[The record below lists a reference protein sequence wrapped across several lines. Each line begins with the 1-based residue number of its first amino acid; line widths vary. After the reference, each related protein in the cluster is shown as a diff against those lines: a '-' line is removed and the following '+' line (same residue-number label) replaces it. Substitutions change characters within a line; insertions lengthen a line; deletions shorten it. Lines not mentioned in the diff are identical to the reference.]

1 MLLLDVHVNIFAA
14 AGLVVVAA
22 VVSFLVR
29 ASQVSSLKGKIQD
42 LEKEMLSCHAE
53 ILQLQKEKIDL
64 LKSISEPSIPVI
76 PINAPKDKEE
86 TASKLPDV
94 GNRKKLLSGNAPVKQ
109 QSGS

>member
-1 MLLLDVHVNIFAA
+1 MLMLLMDVHVNIFAA

-29 ASQVSSLKGKIQD
+29 ASQVSSLKGKVQD

-76 PINAPKDKEE
+76 PINAPKEDS
-86 TASKLPDV
+86 ASKLPDV
-94 GNRKKLLSGNAPVKQ
+94 GNRKKLLGGNSPVKQ